1 MIKFSR
7 NRNDVSTFSVHR
19 GSLEQFLGVP
29 NVHSL
34 HAMKT
39 VLSKNDLLLICKA
52 HVACYTAEKLSF
64 ESLIYCAEKRMKR
77 SCQCIKDRYFSKS
90 VRVPV
95 F

>member
-7 NRNDVSTFSVHR
+7 SRNDVSTFSVHR
-19 GSLEQFLGVP
+19 GSLEQILGVP
-29 NVHSL
+29 NVHSW

-52 HVACYTAEKLSF
+52 YVACYNAVKFSF
-64 ESLIYCAEKRMKR
+64 KSLTHCAKKRMKR
-77 SCQCIKDRYFSKS
+77 SCQCIKDRYFSKA